1 MADLFQSKA
10 QVWVNPVNCVGVM
23 GAGVAKKFASK
34 FPDVLN
40 YYRHVCNVQ
49 KSMQPGFII
58 TMRHDAPPPSWVV
71 CLATK
76 DHWKN
81 PSKLTWIAD
90 GLDNLASWCKEE
102 QISSLAI
109 PAIGCGLGGLD
120 WSVVRPMIESRL
132 GFLPGLEVYDPR

>member
-1 MADLFQSKA
+1 MDLFSSTA

-23 GAGVAKKFASK
+23 GAGIAKKFASK
-34 FPDVLN
+34 FPGMLN
-40 YYRHVCNVQ
+40 YYRHVCIEQ
-49 KSMQPGFII
+49 KSVRPGYII
-58 TMRHDAPPPSWVV
+58 TMQHDAPPPSWVV

-81 PSKLTWIAD
+81 PSQLSWIAD
-90 GLDNLASWCKEE
+90 GLDNLAQWCKEYHIE
-102 QISSLAI
+102 SLAM

-120 WSVVRPMIESRL
+120 WNIVRPMIESRL